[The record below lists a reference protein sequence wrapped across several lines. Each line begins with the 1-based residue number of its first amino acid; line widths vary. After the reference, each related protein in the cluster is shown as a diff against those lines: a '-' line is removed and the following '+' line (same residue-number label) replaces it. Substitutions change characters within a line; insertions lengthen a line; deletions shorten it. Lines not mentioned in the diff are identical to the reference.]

1 MARKPKIQDI
11 PARIEAPN
19 SGIDGGAMRLALAD
33 IANSAKDVRGEALA
47 LFKDT
52 LAAAKISARKRFEA
66 ARLDGLET
74 ARLLA
79 SIHDD
84 LITAL
89 YDFTTQHIVPAVNPT
104 KFDIMSLCAVGGY
117 GRGEM
122 APESD
127 VDLLFLLY
135 DKKGSSHTEQ
145 VTEYMLYML
154 WDLGL
159 KVGHATRTVDQSIKL
174 AKEDQTIL
182 TALLDLRYLRGDEDL
197 AKGLYARFRKTITKG
212 KGRAYIAAKLAERDA
227 RHDREGNSRY
237 VIEPNIKEGKGGL
250 RDLHVL
256 YWIARFLDKDGR
268 INDPQRAGDY
278 VDMGLFDKSAAT
290 RFVRAADFLWR
301 SRIWLHYLSERATET
316 LSFDKQTLLA
326 RKMGYASGPIEVAV
340 EKFMREYFINAK
352 EVGAL
357 TRIACA
363 KLEAEKAILLPKGL
377 DVLLPNSRRNIKNTD
392 FVMDHGRLMFSDP
405 LSIKKKPLQI
415 MQLFET
421 AGRRNLDIHPDA
433 FTAIDFRRNLI
444 DNEFR
449 RDPEISK
456 IFQKILLGAKAP
468 YATLKVMNEAGVLG
482 RYLLEFGGIVART
495 QFNMHHAYT
504 VDEHTLRL
512 VDNFH
517 NIMMGEL
524 EKEHPVSTEIVKTFS
539 EEDRLVLYLT
549 CLLHDTGKGQGNQC
563 IEGAQL
569 GRRACRR
576 LGMNQ
581 NVTDTVAWLIR
592 RHLDMSE
599 TAQRRDISDPET
611 VAEFAALVGSKARL
625 DMLTV
630 LTVVD
635 IKAVGPGIW
644 NDWKGVL
651 LRNLYYSTASYL
663 EGREELAPIARAAAA
678 KEQLKER
685 LPGEMAERITP
696 ITSALG
702 TPYWLN
708 FDMTDLVRHARFFD
722 QALEAGHNSAVQTR
736 RDRPRDITELWVLT
750 QDRRGLFAD
759 IARAISACGASII
772 GARLHTGEGGRVMNV
787 FYLQNAEG
795 HAFGRQND
803 HALETLRRRARKAA
817 EGETEQLKIPARI
830 KSRRAGAI
838 PVTPKVDFLETASGD
853 ACIIEIEGRDR
864 PGLLCHLA
872 EALRDEDINVL
883 SAHIEVV
890 GAKAIDVF
898 YVRGGGHIGTLSEP
912 RRQALRKMLLNVIEF
927 HRPRKLG
934 FGARCFN
941 RAVLGGGFGFGCVFY
956 GL

>member
-1 MARKPKIQDI
+1 MARKPKILDI
-11 PARIEAPN
+11 PARIVAPD
-19 SGIDGGAMRLALAD
+19 SGVDGAALRETLAD
-33 IANSAKDVRGEALA
+33 IARNAKDVRGEALA
-47 LFKDT
+47 LFKQT
-52 LAAAKISARKRFEA
+52 LETAKGSARERFEE
-66 ARLDGLET
+66 ARLDGHET

-84 LITAL
+84 IITAI
-89 YDFTTQHIVPAVNPT
+89 YGFTTRHIVRASNPT
-104 KFDIMSLCAVGGY
+104 KSEILSLCAVGGY

-122 APESD
+122 APASD
-127 VDLLFLLY
+127 VDLLFLLA
-135 DKKGSSHTEQ
+135 DKKGSAHTES
-145 VTEYMLYML
+145 VIEYMLYML

-159 KVGHATRTVDQSIKL
+159 KVGHAARTVDQCIKL

-182 TALLDLRYLRGDEDL
+182 TSLLDLRYLRGDETL
-197 AKGLYARFRKTITKG
+197 AKTLYARFRKDVTKG
-212 KGRAYIAAKLAERDA
+212 KGRAYIAAKLKERDI

-268 INDPQRAGDY
+268 ITDPQRAGDY

-301 SRIWLHYLSERATET
+301 ARIWLHYSSERASET
-316 LSFDKQTLLA
+316 LSFDKQTILA

-340 EKFMREYFINAK
+340 EKFMREYFTNAR

-377 DVLLPNSRRNIKNTD
+377 DVFLPNSRRNIKNTD
-392 FVMDHGRLMFSDP
+392 FVMDHGRLMFADP
-405 LSIKKKPLQI
+405 MKIRENPSQI

-433 FTAIDFRRNLI
+433 FAAIDFRRNLI

-482 RYLLEFGGIVART
+482 RHLLEFGGIVART

-517 NIMMGEL
+517 NIECGEL
-524 EKEHPVSTEIVKTFS
+524 EKEHPLVTEILEGFS
-539 EEDRLVLYLT
+539 EERRLILYLA
-549 CLLHDTGKGQGNQC
+549 CLLHDTGKGQGDQC
-563 IEGAQL
+563 IEGARL
-569 GRRACRR
+569 ARRACRR
-576 LGMNQ
+576 LGLNQ
-581 NVTDTVAWLIR
+581 NITDTVAWLVR

-611 VAEFAALVGSKARL
+611 IAEFAALMGSKGRL
-625 DMLTV
+625 DMLTA

-651 LRNLYYSTASYL
+651 LRNLYRSTQSYL
-663 EGREELAPIARAAAA
+663 EGREELAPAARAAAA

-685 LPGEMAERITP
+685 LPGDMGARIAP
-696 ITSALG
+696 ITSELG
-702 TPYWLN
+702 TTYWLN

-722 QALEAGHNSAVQTR
+722 QILESELESAVQTR
-736 RDRPRDITELWVLT
+736 RDRPRDITELWVMT
-750 QDRRGLFAD
+750 PDRPGLFAD
-759 IARAISACGASII
+759 ITRAISACGASIT
-772 GARLHTGEGGRVMNV
+772 GARLHTGKGGRVMNV
-787 FYLQNAEG
+787 FYLQNTEG

-803 HALETLRRRARKAA
+803 HALEALRRRARKAA
-817 EGETEQLKIPARI
+817 GGDTEGMKIPAAI
-830 KSRRAGAI
+830 DSSRAGAI
-838 PVTPKVDFLETASGD
+838 PVRAKVDFLDIASGD
-853 ACIIEIEGRDR
+853 ACIIEMEGRDR

-872 EALRDEDINVL
+872 EALRDEGIDVL

-890 GAKAIDVF
+890 GAKAVDTF
-898 YVRGGGHIGTLSEP
+898 YVR
-912 RRQALRKMLLNVIEF
+912 RRSMDGAMTAACRKHMRKVLLGVLEI
-927 HRPRKLG
+927 HTARK
-934 FGARCFN
+934 A
-941 RAVLGGGFGFGCVFY
+941 A
-956 GL
+956 